1 MTGALHYTS
10 RQKLNIELG
19 WENFETRMRFLS
31 LSLFQKI
38 HLHETRPLIRRCM
51 SQLDYAKKYL
61 TRSKGGYSPYPYSG
75 SKYGNSFFPFT
86 TKLWNNLNVS
96 TQLLSLP
103 DFKEQLKKEL
113 KPKKYKH
120 FSKGSKIGN
129 TLLTRVRIE
138 RSYLNLHRFT
148 IGHSESPQCLCH
160 AKNESSVHYLIE
172 CFLYTGERQT
182 LFNLVEHYV
191 PKFLQLNKTEKY
203 EVLVMGILPDNT
215 DYMQTNTTISI
226 AVQNFIFKTKR
237 FTDQYN

>member
-1 MTGALHYTS
+1 M
-10 RQKLNIELG
+10 
-19 WENFETRMRFLS
+19 
-31 LSLFQKI
+31 
-38 HLHETRPLIRRCM
+38 
-51 SQLDYAKKYL
+51 
-61 TRSKGGYSPYPYSG
+61 
-75 SKYGNSFFPFT
+75 
-86 TKLWNNLNVS
+86 
-96 TQLLSLP
+96 LSLP